1 MSMIPSMYY
10 SGRTVHHEPYYHH
23 QTVRDPFQE
32 FRYGG
37 SSLVSA
43 VATPV
48 FPSESRFELT
58 KLDWKETP
66 EAHVFVTELP
76 GLKRNEVKVE
86 VEGRVLCIRGEKSME
101 KEVSAYMWQRVE
113 RSSGSFVR
121 RFKLPDNAKLDKLT
135 AYLENGVLTIT
146 VPKKEAK
153 HCPRRSVE
161 IHGGE

>member
-1 MSMIPSMYY
+1 MSLIPSLYY

-23 QTVRDPFQE
+23 PAVWDPFQE
-32 FRYGG
+32 FRAAPP
-37 SSLVSA
+37 VSPA
-43 VATPV
+43 
-48 FPSESRFELT
+48 ESRFELT

-66 EAHVFVTELP
+66 EAHVFVAELP

-86 VEGRVLCIRGEKSME
+86 VEEGRVLCIRGEKSVE
-101 KEVSAYMWQRVE
+101 KEVSSDMWQRVE
-113 RSSGSFVR
+113 RSRGTFVR
-121 RFKLPDNAKLDKLT
+121 RFKLPENAKLDKLT

-153 HCPRRSVE
+153 HYPKRTIE